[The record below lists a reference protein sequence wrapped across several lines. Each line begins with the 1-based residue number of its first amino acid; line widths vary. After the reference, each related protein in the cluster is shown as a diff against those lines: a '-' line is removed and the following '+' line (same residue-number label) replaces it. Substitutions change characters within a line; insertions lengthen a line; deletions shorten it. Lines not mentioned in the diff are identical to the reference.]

1 MTVAGRY
8 EILGALGRGGMAR
21 VYRARDRVLRREVA
35 LKVLGGKADDALAA
49 RFEREARA
57 IARLDHPSCVRILD
71 CGQRFITMEL
81 VAGVTL
87 AHVIASGRL
96 SEARSIRIA
105 RGVLAALAH
114 AHARG
119 VLHRDVKPANVM
131 LAGGR
136 VVLIDFGLACLDSDA
151 SLTAVGTCVG
161 SPSYVAPERLLGQ
174 QYDARADLWAVGVML
189 YEMLAG
195 ERPFGGDSAEA
206 IMRHVLHRPPRP
218 LRARRSDVSS
228 ALEALVRRALAKDPA
243 RRFGDAEAMLS
254 TLDEL
259 ADTAALT
266 GPIAAPAET
275 PEPDSS
281 STTTLL
287 VARPPWWSRLW
298 SWLRYG
304 RWRWA

>member
-1 MTVAGRY
+1 MAVAGRY

-21 VYRARDRVLRREVA
+21 VYRARDCLLRREVA

-87 AHVIASGRL
+87 AQVIANGQLPEDR
-96 SEARSIRIA
+96 AIRIT

-136 VVLIDFGLACLDSDA
+136 VVVIDFGLACLDNDA
-151 SLTAVGTCVG
+151 SVTVVGTCVG
-161 SPSYVAPERLLGQ
+161 SPSYVAPERMLGQ
-174 QYDARADLWAVGVML
+174 QYDARADLWAVGVIL

-195 ERPFGGDSAEA
+195 VRPFVGDSAEA
-206 IMRHVLHRPPRP
+206 IMRHALHRPPRP
-218 LRARRSDVSS
+218 LRAHRSDVSA

-243 RRFGDAEAMLS
+243 RRFTDAEAMLS
-254 TLDEL
+254 ALEQL
-259 ADTAALT
+259 ADAAALT
-266 GPIAAPAET
+266 GPIAAPAEIA
-275 PEPDSS
+275 EPDAS

-287 VARPPWWSRLW
+287 VARPRWWARLW